1 MKAKIESFNASFRPH
16 FKTHQ
21 SAFVGNLARQCGVTK
36 IAVSSVSMAYYFAK
50 NGWRDMTLAIP
61 FNRREIQQLITLAE
75 KVDVMN
81 IMIDEESTAQFL
93 VDNLKTAKIGVFFKV
108 DTGYKRCG
116 VQPHEYATIEK
127 LLEVIGKNEHLVF
140 KGFLTHCGHTYQKT
154 TTEERT
160 QILEQARL
168 DMIELRQKYKA

>member
-1 MKAKIESFNASFRPH
+1 
-16 FKTHQ
+16 
-21 SAFVGNLARQCGVTK
+21 
-36 IAVSSVSMAYYFAK
+36 MAYYFAK

-81 IMIDEESTAQFL
+81 IMIDEESTAQFF

-116 VQPHEYATIEK
+116 V
-127 LLEVIGKNEHLVF
+127 
-140 KGFLTHCGHTYQKT
+140 
-154 TTEERT
+154 
-160 QILEQARL
+160 
-168 DMIELRQKYKA
+168 